1 MQIPEVTIYSKPGC
15 CLCEQAKEQLLDLQ
29 ATYEF
34 ALREINILQDLSL
47 YNNYREEIP
56 VIFING
62 RKVFKYRLDEKPFI
76 RLLKSAAQEPPERAT
91 PAL

>member
-15 CLCEQAKEQLLDLQ
+15 CLCEQAKEQLATLQ

-34 ALREINILQDLSL
+34 ILREINILQDLSL
-47 YNNYREEIP
+47 YNKYKEKIP

-62 RKVFKYRLDEKPFI
+62 RKVFEYRLDEKQFI
-76 RLLKSAAQEPPERAT
+76 RLLKSAAQERPEQAA
-91 PAL
+91 PAH